1 MTAAA
6 VLIGDIGGTNTRLAI
21 ANSGTAGEIQRYVNA
36 DVDGIGS
43 CLSDF
48 LSRRDLAAAQCD
60 LMLAVAA
67 PVVGDSV
74 TLTNL
79 AWDISRPHLHTRF
92 GFRRIRLV
100 NDFFAIAQAL
110 PALTPSDTLAIGG
123 GIAVGDAPAL
133 VIGPGTGFGAS
144 IALPGGATLATE
156 AGHALM
162 SATTAAEV
170 TVLGRLRETL
180 GVVSVEQVLSGAGLS
195 NLHRAI
201 AGQMQDRGLSA
212 EAIATR
218 AGAGDDPA
226 ATDAL
231 ALFFAFLGIAARNLA
246 LSIGAR
252 GGVYLAG
259 GILPR
264 HAQALAA
271 SDFRARFEFPAPL
284 PGYLEGIPT
293 RLITHPEPA
302 LLGLACHANGAT
314 NHGSAD

>member
-21 ANSGTAGEIQRYVNA
+21 ANSGTVGEVRRYVNV
-36 DVDGIGS
+36 DIDGIGS
-43 CLSDF
+43 CLADF
-48 LSRRDLAAAQCD
+48 LSRRDLVAAQCD
-60 LMLAVAA
+60 VMLAVAA

-79 AWDISRPHLHTRF
+79 AWEISRPHLQTRF
-92 GFRRIRLV
+92 GFRRIGLL

-123 GIAVGDAPAL
+123 GIAVRDAPAL

-144 IALPGGATLATE
+144 IALPGGAALATE

-162 SATTAAEV
+162 SAMTADET
-170 TVLGRLRETL
+170 TVLDRLRENL

-195 NLHRAI
+195 NLHRAVL
-201 AGQMQDRGLSA
+201 GSPQDPALSA

-218 AGAGDDPA
+218 ALAGDDPA
-226 ATDAL
+226 ASETL

-246 LSIGAR
+246 LSTGAR

-264 HAQALAA
+264 YAQALAA

-302 LLGLACHANGAT
+302 LLGLACYANAGT
-314 NHGSAD
+314 NRGSTR